1 MPNEHLLA
9 DNNIKR
15 LLFKLSVPAITGM
28 FVMALYNIVDTIFVG
43 RGIGHLG
50 IAGLSIV
57 FPIQMIVMAIGLLF
71 GIGGASVVSRSL
83 GEENVEKA
91 NCVVGTVF
99 ASTLIIS
106 FVITSAALIFKE
118 QLLMLFGAS
127 EYIYPYAKDYYEIII
142 FCSILFIASM
152 SCHHLVRAEGHAKV
166 AMISMI
172 IGAGSNIILDPIF
185 IFTLK
190 MGVRGAA
197 IATVIAQF
205 LSVVYVIAFMNSGK
219 SILKFN
225 FQHFTIRLNI
235 LREVVAIGFSS
246 FARNVAGSLVFTLFN
261 HALGNFG
268 GDLAIAAYG
277 IVQRFVRFLVMPSI
291 GIAQGLQ
298 PIAGYNY
305 GAGRFDKVQQV
316 NTIAIIWATCI
327 ATLGF
332 ILAQLF
338 SRPMM
343 MIFTND
349 PELISMGSTA
359 MRTMMLLI
367 PLVGFQMVGTTIFQ
381 ALGKALP
388 SIVLS
393 MSREILFLIPL
404 ILFIPQLL
412 GLNGVWVT
420 MPISDFLSFWLTF
433 VFYRNLVKHLKKSH
447 QIRIEENMRVDR

>member
-91 NCVVGTVF
+91 NRVVGTVF

-246 FARNVAGSLVFTLFN
+246 FARNVAGVWFLRCSIMLW
-261 HALGNFG
+261 
-268 GDLAIAAYG
+268 AI
-277 IVQRFVRFLVMPSI
+277 S
-291 GIAQGLQ
+291 
-298 PIAGYNY
+298 
-305 GAGRFDKVQQV
+305 
-316 NTIAIIWATCI
+316 
-327 ATLGF
+327 
-332 ILAQLF
+332 
-338 SRPMM
+338 
-343 MIFTND
+343 
-349 PELISMGSTA
+349 E
-359 MRTMMLLI
+359 
-367 PLVGFQMVGTTIFQ
+367 
-381 ALGKALP
+381 
-388 SIVLS
+388 
-393 MSREILFLIPL
+393 EI
-404 ILFIPQLL
+404 
-412 GLNGVWVT
+412 
-420 MPISDFLSFWLTF
+420 
-433 VFYRNLVKHLKKSH
+433 
-447 QIRIEENMRVDR
+447 